1 MMTPTEYEPKE
12 LLRMSAVQRCAC
24 AASVVFAVVLV
35 GIPIHLGR
43 NAGVPISFWLIV
55 TLAPLGRLAWQL
67 TQRAS
72 SPRPP
77 PV

>member
-1 MMTPTEYEPKE
+1 
-12 LLRMSAVQRCAC
+12 
-24 AASVVFAVVLV
+24 VVLV
-35 GIPIHLGR
+35 AIPIHLGR
-43 NAGVPISFWLIV
+43 KAGVPISFWLIV
-55 TLAPLGRLAWQL
+55 ALAPLGRLAWQL